1 MNLKKQRILIIAAHP
16 DDDLLGCGG
25 TIIRSIENNSKIK
38 ILFLGEGV
46 SSRFNLGDEYSKQS
60 IKQKKIRNLEC
71 INSLKILGVKDYIFQ
86 DRLCTRFDELPLL
99 NIVKSIENVIE
110 QFNPTIIFTH
120 NPYEVN
126 VDHTITHKAVEVA
139 TRPIKNSSLKNIY
152 SFEIICSSNWSFNKK
167 FIPTTYVD
175 ISKQIKKKLK
185 AWSCYK
191 NETNPFPFPRSSEGL
206 TTLAKYRGMQS
217 FLKYAEAF
225 KLEREII

>member
-86 DRLCTRFDELPLL
+86 NRL
-99 NIVKSIENVIE
+99 
-110 QFNPTIIFTH
+110 
-120 NPYEVN
+120 
-126 VDHTITHKAVEVA
+126 
-139 TRPIKNSSLKNIY
+139 
-152 SFEIICSSNWSFNKK
+152 
-167 FIPTTYVD
+167 
-175 ISKQIKKKLK
+175 
-185 AWSCYK
+185 
-191 NETNPFPFPRSSEGL
+191 
-206 TTLAKYRGMQS
+206 
-217 FLKYAEAF
+217 
-225 KLEREII
+225 